1 MFAAWLAILLLP
13 LFVLST
19 ELEPQRYVFSE
30 DELNDINK
38 RMGEID
44 KSWNLNHPAVLEF
57 LERLYLHPE
66 LAEQPA
72 SAFLNPQPKAKRR
85 RKRQP
90 PPAASAGTLP
100 AASAEDDEPSFV
112 ELPEPGFV
120 ELPEPPKPGDVV
132 KAGTPLLLHCTCAS
146 GFEVGPSNTL
156 PIEIPSAQA
165 MNARCG
171 ATRVS
176 IKLAPNPVRTMS
188 FVPPKGSLTL
198 DQIGDAMLR
207 LPFSRGVAHSVREA
221 GESVGE
227 RTYLLADPQAI
238 PWAKVTRHHFSE
250 PEGRTTRHVVGTPG
264 GDLAEL
270 FLALQLVESAVHRV

>member
-13 LFVLST
+13 LFVLGT

-90 PPAASAGTLP
+90 PQAASLE
-100 AASAEDDEPSFV
+100 AETSLSLCRSLRNRP
-112 ELPEPGFV
+112 
-120 ELPEPPKPGDVV
+120 
-132 KAGTPLLLHCTCAS
+132 
-146 GFEVGPSNTL
+146 
-156 PIEIPSAQA
+156 
-165 MNARCG
+165 
-171 ATRVS
+171 TR
-176 IKLAPNPVRTMS
+176 LMT
-188 FVPPKGSLTL
+188 
-198 DQIGDAMLR
+198 
-207 LPFSRGVAHSVREA
+207 
-221 GESVGE
+221 
-227 RTYLLADPQAI
+227 
-238 PWAKVTRHHFSE
+238 VT
-250 PEGRTTRHVVGTPG
+250 T
-264 GDLAEL
+264 A
-270 FLALQLVESAVHRV
+270 